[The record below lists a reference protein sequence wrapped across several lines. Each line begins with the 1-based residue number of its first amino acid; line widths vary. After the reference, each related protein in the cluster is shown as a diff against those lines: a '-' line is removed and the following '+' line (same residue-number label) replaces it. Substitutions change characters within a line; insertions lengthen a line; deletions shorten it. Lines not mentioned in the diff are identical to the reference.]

1 MTERPSLEVG
11 RESFGFPA
19 RFISASP
26 KAGRLSTSLL
36 TRLALVLLALA
47 AGGTDAASPVPQGAE
62 RGMVVSSH
70 RLASEAGVAVL
81 REGGNA
87 VDAAIA
93 TAYALAVTF
102 PEAGNLGGG
111 GFMLIRMADGRETF
125 IDFRETAPAAA
136 TRTMFL
142 DASGNPVPQ
151 LSTRGYLSAGI
162 PGTVA
167 GLELARKAYG
177 TRTRAKL
184 VGPAIEFAARG
195 FVLDQG
201 DAEFL
206 AEGEA
211 DFRKDAPASAIFL
224 KNGRPYVAGERLV
237 QKDLARMLRII
248 ARDGA
253 DGFYGGEPARLIVEA
268 SRKAAGI
275 FSSADFERYR
285 AVERKPLTCDYRGY
299 RVISA
304 PPPSSGGV
312 VLCESLNLLAGW
324 PVDPA
329 GFHSAQSVHYM
340 TESLRRAFR
349 DRNLELG
356 DPDFVDADVE
366 RLISPAYADALR
378 RGIDADKATPSRSLA
393 GPGFAIEGSST
404 THISVV
410 DLAGNAV
417 SLTYTLNDWFGARV
431 VPAGTGILLND
442 EMDDFSAK
450 PGAPNMYGL
459 VEGENNAI
467 APGKRPLSSMTPT
480 IVTRDGKLLLVIG
493 TPGGSHIPT
502 AILQTLV
509 NLIDYRM
516 SITEA
521 VDAPRIHAQ
530 WIPDTLYYEPHAL
543 SADTREVLAAKG
555 HRLETMEHWNH
566 VAAILIGGPA
576 IDGEPRGG
584 DRLYGAIDPRLPV
597 GSVAGY

>member
-1 MTERPSLEVG
+1 MR
-11 RESFGFPA
+11 A
-19 RFISASP
+19 RQLNLA
-26 KAGRLSTSLL
+26 T
-36 TRLALVLLALA
+36 LALTALLAVA
-47 AGGTDAASPVPQGAE
+47 ASVADAASPAPQGAE

-70 RLASEAGVAVL
+70 RLASEAGVDVL
-81 REGGNA
+81 RKGGNA

-111 GFMLIRMADGRETF
+111 GFMLVRMADGRETF
-125 IDFRETAPAAA
+125 VDFRETAPAAA
-136 TRTMFL
+136 TQTMFL
-142 DASGNPVPQ
+142 DASGNPVPL

-167 GLELARKAYG
+167 GLELARREYG
-177 TRTRAKL
+177 TRPRADL
-184 VGPAIEFAARG
+184 LRPAIKLAARG
-195 FVLDQG
+195 FVLEQG

-206 AEGEA
+206 AQGEA
-211 DFRKDAPASAIFL
+211 DFRKDAAANAIFL
-224 KNGRPYVAGERLV
+224 RDGRPYVAGERLV

-248 ARDGA
+248 ARDGEE
-253 DGFYGGEPARLIVEA
+253 GFYRGKPARLMVEA
-268 SRKAAGI
+268 SRRGAGI
-275 FSSADFERYR
+275 FTLADFERYR
-285 AVERKPLTCDYRGY
+285 AVERKPLECGYRGY
-299 RVISA
+299 RVVSA

-312 VLCESLNLLAGW
+312 VLCESLNLLSGW
-324 PVDPA
+324 PTDPA
-329 GFHSAQSVHYM
+329 DFHSAQSVHYM
-340 TESLRRAFR
+340 TETLRRAFR

-356 DPDFVDADVE
+356 DPDFVRADVE
-366 RLISPAYADALR
+366 RLISPSYADELR
-378 RGIDADKATPSRSLA
+378 RGIDSDRATSSRSLA

-404 THISVV
+404 THVSVV
-410 DLAGNAV
+410 DAAGNAV

-431 VPAGTGILLND
+431 VATGTGILLND

-480 IVTRDGKLLLVIG
+480 IVTHEGKLLLVIG

-502 AILQTLV
+502 AILQTVV

-530 WIPDTLYYEPHAL
+530 WMPDVLYYEPNAL
-543 SADTREVLAAKG
+543 SPDTRSVLAAKG
-555 HRLETMEHWNH
+555 HRLEVMDYWNQ
-566 VAAILIGGPA
+566 VAAILVGGPA
-576 IDGEPRGG
+576 IGREPQGT
-584 DRLYGAIDPRLPV
+584 DRLYGALDPRLPV

>member
-1 MTERPSLEVG
+1 MR
-11 RESFGFPA
+11 A
-19 RFISASP
+19 RHVNFA
-26 KAGRLSTSLL
+26 AG
-36 TRLALVLLALA
+36 VLLLLMARGAL
-47 AGGTDAASPVPQGAE
+47 AASPVPPGAE
-62 RGMVVSSH
+62 HGMVVSSH
-70 RLASEAGVAVL
+70 RLASEIGVAEL
-81 REGGNA
+81 RKGGNA

-111 GFMLIRMADGRETF
+111 GFMLIRMAGGRETF

-142 DASGNPVPQ
+142 DASGKPVPL
-151 LSTRGYLSAGI
+151 LSTRGYLAAGI

-167 GLELARKAYG
+167 GLELARSSYG
-177 TRTRAKL
+177 TRPRAEL
-184 VGPAIEFAARG
+184 VGPAIQLAARG
-195 FVLDQG
+195 FVLEQG
-201 DAEFL
+201 DVELL
-206 AEGEA
+206 AEGAA
-211 DFRKDAPASAIFL
+211 DFRNDGPASAIFL
-224 KNGRPYVAGERLV
+224 KNGGPYGAGERLV
-237 QKDLARMLRII
+237 QKDLARMLRIV
-248 ARDGA
+248 AKDGA
-253 DGFYGGEPARLIVEA
+253 DGFYRGEPARLIVEA
-268 SRKAAGI
+268 GRQGAGL
-275 FSSADFERYR
+275 FALADFERYR
-285 AVERKPLTCDYRGY
+285 AVERRPLECNYRGY

-304 PPPSSGGV
+304 SPPSSGGV
-312 VLCESLNLLAGW
+312 VLCESLNLLSGW

-329 GFHSAQSVHYM
+329 DFHSAQSVHYM

-356 DPDFVDADVE
+356 DPDFVHADVQ
-366 RLISPAYADALR
+366 RLISPEYAETLR
-378 RGIDADKATPSRSLA
+378 RGIDPNKATPSQSLA
-393 GPGFAIEGSST
+393 GAGFAIEGRRT

-410 DLAGNAV
+410 DTAGNAV

-480 IVTRDGKLLLVIG
+480 LVTRDGQLVLVIG

-502 AILQTLV
+502 AILQAMV

-516 SITEA
+516 SVTEA

-530 WIPDTLYYEPHAL
+530 WMPDKLFYEPRAL
-543 SADTREVLAAKG
+543 SAETRAALAAKG
-555 HRLETMEHWNH
+555 HELEVMDYWNH
-566 VAAILIGGPA
+566 VAAILVGGPA
-576 IDGEPRGG
+576 IGAAPRGRY
-584 DRLYGAIDPRLPV
+584 RLYGAIDPRLPV

>member
-1 MTERPSLEVG
+1 LILTEPLSLEIG
-11 RESFGFPA
+11 REGLGLPA
-19 RFISASP
+19 RFIFAR
-26 KAGRLSTSLL
+26 AALL
-36 TRLALVLLALA
+36 LLVLA
-47 AGGTDAASPVPQGAE
+47 AGGAEAASPVPQGAE
-62 RGMVVSSH
+62 RGMVVSAH
-70 RLASEAGVAVL
+70 RLASEIGVAEL
-81 REGGNA
+81 RQGGNA

-111 GFMLIRMADGRETF
+111 GFMLIRMADGRESF

-136 TRTMFL
+136 TKDMFL
-142 DASGNPVPQ
+142 DTNGTPVPL
-151 LSTRGYLSAGI
+151 LSTRGYLSSAI

-167 GLELARKAYG
+167 GLELAREAYG
-177 TRTRAKL
+177 TRPRAKL
-184 VGPAIEFAARG
+184 VGPAIELATRG

-206 AEGEA
+206 AEGEG

-224 KNGRPYVAGERLV
+224 RNGRPYVAGERLI

-253 DGFYGGEPARLIVEA
+253 DGFYRGEPARLMVEA
-268 SRKAAGI
+268 SKKGAGI
-275 FSSADFERYR
+275 FSTADFVSYR
-285 AVERKPLTCDYRGY
+285 AVERKPLECNYRGN
-299 RVISA
+299 RVISG

-312 VLCESLNLLAGW
+312 VLCESLNILSGW

-329 GFHSAQSVHYM
+329 DFHSAQSVHYM
-340 TESLRRAFR
+340 TEALRRAFR

-356 DPDFVDADVE
+356 DPDFVQADVE
-366 RLISPAYADALR
+366 RLVSPAYGDELR
-378 RGIDADKATPSRSLA
+378 RGIDADKATPSASLS
-393 GPGFAIEGSST
+393 GPGFAIEGSTT
-404 THISVV
+404 THVSVV
-410 DLAGNAV
+410 DAAGNAV

-459 VEGENNAI
+459 VEGENNAV

-502 AILQTLV
+502 AILQTMV

-530 WIPDTLYYEPHAL
+530 WMPDTLYYEPNAL
-543 SADTREVLAAKG
+543 SADTRAALAAKG
-555 HRLETMEHWNH
+555 HHLETMDYWNH

-576 IDGEPRGG
+576 IGSEPRGPY
-584 DRLYGAIDPRLPV
+584 RLYGAIDPRLAV
-597 GSVAGY
+597 GSVEGY

>member
-1 MTERPSLEVG
+1 MRVK
-11 RESFGFPA
+11 FV
-19 RFISASP
+19 
-26 KAGRLSTSLL
+26 
-36 TRLALVLLALA
+36 TRAALVLLVLVAS
-47 AGGTDAASPVPQGAE
+47 GIEAASPIPQGAE
-62 RGMVVSSH
+62 HGMVVSAH
-70 RLASEAGVAVL
+70 RLASQIGVAEL
-81 REGGNA
+81 GRGGNA

-142 DASGNPVPQ
+142 DASGTPVPH

-177 TRTRAKL
+177 TRPRAKL
-184 VGPAIEFAARG
+184 LSPAIELATRG

-206 AEGEA
+206 AEGEE

-237 QKDLARMLRII
+237 QRDLARMLRII
-248 ARDGA
+248 AKDGA
-253 DGFYGGEPARLIVEA
+253 DGFYRGDPARLIVEA
-268 SRKAAGI
+268 SKKVAGI
-275 FSSADFERYR
+275 FSSTDFVRYR
-285 AVERKPLTCDYRGY
+285 AVERKPLECTYRGY

-312 VLCESLNLLAGW
+312 VLCESLNLLSGW

-329 GFHSAQSVHYM
+329 GFHSAHSVHYM
-340 TESLRRAFR
+340 TETLRRAFR

-356 DPDFVDADVE
+356 DPDFVHADVE
-366 RLISPAYADALR
+366 RLISPEYADELR
-378 RGIDADKATPSRSLA
+378 RGIDADRATPSLSLL
-393 GPGFAIEGSST
+393 GPGFAIEGSTT
-404 THISVV
+404 THVSVV
-410 DLAGNAV
+410 DAMGNAV

-493 TPGGSHIPT
+493 SPGGSHIPT

-530 WIPDTLYYEPHAL
+530 WIPDILYYEPHAL
-543 SADTREVLAAKG
+543 SADTRGALAAKG
-555 HRLETMEHWNH
+555 HHLETMEYWNH
-566 VAAILIGGPA
+566 VVAILIGGPA
-576 IDGEPRGG
+576 IGMEPRGRH
-584 DRLYGAIDPRLPV
+584 RLYGAIDPRLAV